1 MPNGKYSR
9 DTFIGAQDDTQKGML
24 FDMIDG
30 LYVKVDKIC
39 EQPDKCAELMDNKI
53 KNNNK
58 IHRRAIFGIAGG
70 GGLSG
75 AVILKYGWDFFKNLF
90 ST

>member
-1 MPNGKYSR
+1 MPNGIWNK
-9 DTFIGAQDDTQKGML
+9 DTYLMDVPETDRKRASMT
-24 FDMIDG
+24 FDMLEDIHKA
-30 LYVKVDKIC
+30 VKR
-39 EQPDKCAELMDNKI
+39 QPDLCLSIMDNKI

-90 ST
+90 SP